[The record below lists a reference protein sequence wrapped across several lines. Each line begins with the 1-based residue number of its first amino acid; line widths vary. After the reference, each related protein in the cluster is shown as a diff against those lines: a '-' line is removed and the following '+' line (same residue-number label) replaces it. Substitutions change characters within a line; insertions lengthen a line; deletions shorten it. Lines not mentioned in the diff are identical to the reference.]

1 MFWIEKKKTLPAVQN
16 LLVVSIF
23 SYIISLTIFIAD
35 LRLLMCGVSLV
46 ITLDW
51 RCVFTVLHHSRPLWS
66 DRKRK
71 PAWYI
76 HQIIRRVQHVLVVAY
91 NYWTLSYMTVP
102 PVESLSTVWFN
113 SYTACIFSLCT
124 LFTLAVALIK
134 AFNVRLATRAGCVF
148 VFSVKTQ
155 TYTKTH

>member
-1 MFWIEKKKTLPAVQN
+1 MFYDITTLRTSDGLYRLCAFLCGCESIPLKEHSVLNWKKETLPAAQN
-16 LLVVSIF
+16 LLVVSI
-23 SYIISLTIFIAD
+23 SSNIISLTIFIAD

-51 RCVFTVLHHSRPLWS
+51 RCVFTVLHQSRPLWS

-76 HQIIRRVQHVLVVAY
+76 HQIIHRVQHVLMVAY

-102 PVESLSTVWFN
+102 PVESLSTVW
-113 SYTACIFSLCT
+113 SLPAYFYC
-124 LFTLAVALIK
+124 ALCS
-134 AFNVRLATRAGCVF
+134 RL
-148 VFSVKTQ
+148 Q
-155 TYTKTH
+155 LH